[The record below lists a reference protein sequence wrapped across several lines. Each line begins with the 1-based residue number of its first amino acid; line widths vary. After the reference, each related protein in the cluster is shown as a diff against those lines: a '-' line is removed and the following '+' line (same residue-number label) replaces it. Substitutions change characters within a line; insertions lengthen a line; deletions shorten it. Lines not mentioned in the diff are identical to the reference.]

1 MKHAKIGVG
10 APLAYKTLL
19 ILGGTPQHLK
29 LVEAARSMGVRTIVA
44 DWLKDS
50 TTKQAADQS
59 YEIDVKDIDALAR
72 MACNERVDGIISAYI
87 DPCQRPYFELCSRLD
102 LPCYGSFEQFRIM
115 TDKSAFREF
124 CIEHGVDVVSAYTV
138 AECEAGSV
146 EFPLI
151 VKPVDSRGSRGQ
163 TVCRTFSDLH
173 VAFERAKSE
182 SSRGAFLVER
192 YMRGAPEFQVT
203 YFFVD
208 GMPHLIR
215 TADSYTGSEEN
226 GLEKVVLGAI
236 SPSRFTELYL
246 ERAHDNVVSMFR
258 AMGYRNGPAFMQGFV
273 DGDQFRF
280 FDPGLR
286 FPGVDYERIYEKVFG
301 VSLAEALV
309 YFALEGQMPRMEL
322 PEDGAHLKG
331 KRAAVLFPTIRPGV
345 VHDVSC
351 LNRVSEL
358 DYVVSCL
365 PRVTKGDK
373 VKHCLDVNQRLAEI
387 DLLAQN
393 TLDLVEKVRKVNRML
408 VPLGE
413 DKVSMIL
420 ESFDELCL

>member
-1 MKHAKIGVG
+1 MNASVS
-10 APLAYKTLL
+10 LNVKTLL
-19 ILGGTPQHLK
+19 VLGGTPQHLK
-29 LVEAARSMGVRTIVA
+29 LVEAARSMGARTIVV
-44 DWLKDS
+44 DCLNDS
-50 TTKQAADQS
+50 ITKRAADQS
-59 YEIDVKDIDALAR
+59 YKIDIKDIDALVR
-72 MACNERVDGIISAYI
+72 MARKERVDGIVSAYI
-87 DPCQRPYFELCSRLD
+87 DPCQIPYFELCARLG

-115 TDKSAFREF
+115 TDKAIFRDY
-124 CIEHGVDVVSAYTV
+124 CIEHNVDVVSAYTV
-138 AECEAGSV
+138 DDCETKNV
-146 EFPLI
+146 EFPLF

-163 TVCRTFSDLH
+163 TVCHNFSELQG
-173 VAFERAKSE
+173 AFERAKNE
-182 SSRGAFLVER
+182 SVRGTFLVER

-208 GMPHLIR
+208 GVPYLIR
-215 TADSYTGSEEN
+215 TADSYTGSEKN

-246 ERAHDNVVSMFR
+246 ERAHDNVVSMFK

-301 VSLAEALV
+301 TSLAEALV

-322 PEDGAHLKG
+322 PEDGVNLKG
-331 KRAAVLFPTIRPGV
+331 KCAAVLFPTIKPGV

-373 VKHCLDVNQRLAEI
+373 VEHRLDVNQRLAEI

-393 TLDLVEKVRKVNRML
+393 TLDLVEKVRKVDRML
-408 VPLGE
+408 VPLGAGG
-413 DKVSMIL
+413 VNMIL
-420 ESFDELCL
+420 ESFDASCL